1 MPNWKKVI
9 TSGSD
14 AILNS
19 IYVATT
25 GSFLDGGVLITSSNG
40 AEIFVDGHITASGNI
55 SGSGQLFASLSLDS
69 SNYNTVMYN
78 TTTGQF
84 FYTGSYGG
92 GGGGGGG
99 VDDDWL
105 VSNTGGQGTNPG
117 FITSSRH
124 TRVDHEG
131 FYANSGSVAPAW
143 GLASNVKN
151 ATSGFRD
158 PDGFYANSTST
169 TPLGYSGLLSRKPRT
184 YVTAE
189 VPQPSDKRLFPL
201 FLTGEP
207 GSQGA
212 PTGLNEGYP
221 YNYLRFHQNFFY
233 IPGTGLNVDGQT
245 WVGNDGGGG
254 VGPVPEDFDDY
265 TPGLVIN
272 GGLEIAD
279 YARVQAAQTSISA
292 SISRSIEQG
301 KGREAVIITP
311 KSGLLF
317 FDTGSTL
324 SISGSYL
331 GTSASM
337 QMGYDTGSRYL
348 SIKAGTTEAG
358 DLKEVFFVS
367 KSGNDSR
374 VGIGTKAGSP
384 TNKMLFVSG
393 TSQFKERADFDDRV
407 VAAGRLD
414 VQGDFHNTPTRQRGA
429 ASTNLNTIYF
439 TGNLGS
445 KNAQEVSDTLSR
457 YTPTVSLTFGQSDGG
472 GGGINTNGRT
482 TFAVE
487 DANLEII
494 RVLHTSSDG
503 SRRVIEGVRT
513 TSNPSIE
520 FFTDA
525 TGSVTGALS
534 SDSSS
539 AQIKFDTGSNAIKF
553 FAGSTDE
560 ALQEVLHV
568 SRSGVNPRIGVG
580 TSDPIRAFDF
590 KEIRDDNRGG
600 EILIRG
606 SRSTKGADIGDEVGR
621 INFSIDSSSFGKLD
635 ISGSAAE
642 IVALVDDIDETGVE
656 GSLSL
661 RVAGTKELGS
671 VQRLKL
677 IGPAATTNIEFTGS
691 AKFDTDVTI
700 EDDLTVNDFALI
712 NAARIGSTLTDPGD
726 GVLVTEDYGAFLGGV
741 HVGGTSDPGTNNL
754 LVDGTLTVDGLVTL
768 GDTNTDTVIISGSN
782 FKLPNLTN
790 TSTPAVGDKILTLDA
805 DTNIVQT
812 TGQTDLPY
820 IRVAD
825 GVVPTDSKIL
835 MFTGSDGTKEATT
848 ATGITY
854 HSNLGW
860 QFSSAGATYDVFIAN
875 GLITNLT
882 AGTGT
887 FTGDI
892 SAVNGSFSGDV
903 TIQGDIIAENYIVSS
918 SVTHMTQ
925 SFSSGST
932 IFGDSLTDT
941 HLFTGSI
948 DVTGS
953 LATSNDITASGD
965 IISNTFETIS
975 TTLASDSATNVDTF
989 ASSSY
994 NGAIYDYI
1002 LKDTGVG
1009 ARAGQF
1015 MVAHDGGSVTFTDT
1029 STKHLTD
1036 STIPEI
1042 TADINGADVRVRVTN
1057 GNGYTFKSFVKKL

>member
-25 GSFLDGGVLITSSNG
+25 GSFLNGGVLITSSNG
-40 AEIFVDGHITASGNI
+40 AEIFVDGNITASGNI
-55 SGSGQLFASLSLDS
+55 SGSGQLFASLSLDD
-69 SNYNTVMYN
+69 SNYNTVMYD

-92 GGGGGGG
+92 GGGGSGGA
-99 VDDDWL
+99 DDDWL

-143 GLASNVKN
+143 GLGSNVKN

-158 PDGFYANSTST
+158 PDGFYASSGTT
-169 TPLGYSGLLSRKPRT
+169 TPLGYYGLLSRKPRT

-207 GSQGA
+207 GSQTA

-221 YNYLRFHQNFFY
+221 YNYLKFHQNFFY

-384 TNKMLFVSG
+384 TDKMLFVSG

-414 VQGDFHNTPTRQRGA
+414 VQGDFHNTPTLQRGA

-445 KNAQEVSDTLSR
+445 KNSQTVSDTLNR
-457 YTPTVSLTFGQSDGG
+457 YTPTISLTFGQSGGG
-472 GGGINTNGRT
+472 GGGINSHRTT

-560 ALQEVLHV
+560 VLQEVLHV

-580 TSDPIRAFDF
+580 TNNPIRAFDF

-635 ISGSAAE
+635 LSGSAAE
-642 IVALVDDIDETGVE
+642 IVALVDDVDQTGVE

-661 RVAGTKELGS
+661 RVSATKDLGS

-677 IGPAATTNIEFTGS
+677 IGPSTSGTNIEFTGS

-700 EDDLTVNDFALI
+700 GDDLTVNDFALI
-712 NAARIGSTLTDPGD
+712 NAARIGSTLTNPGN

-754 LVDGTLTVDGLVTL
+754 LVDGTLIVDGLVKL
-768 GDTNTDTVIISGSN
+768 GDSTGDTLTVSGSN
-782 FKLPNLTN
+782 VNFPSVVEKVSVAVADNILILDGDRVKQ
-790 TSTPAVGDKILTLDA
+790 TPQSG
-805 DTNIVQT
+805 
-812 TGQTDLPY
+812 LPY
-820 IRVAD
+820 IITLDD
-825 GVVPTDSKIL
+825 GGGAPVDKRIA
-835 MFTGSDGTKEATT
+835 MFTGSGGKTIVDVPGVFHNSGTGLNISNSGTVFDLT
-848 ATGITY
+848 AGKT
-854 HSNLGW
+854 
-860 QFSSAGATYDVFIAN
+860 FA
-875 GLITNLT
+875 TNLT
-882 AGTGT
+882 VTGNVT
-887 FTGDI
+887 ASG
-892 SAVNGSFSGDV
+892 GSFSGDV
-903 TIQGDIIAENYIVSS
+903 IIQGDIIAENYIVSS

-1002 LKDTGVG
+1002 LRDTGVG

-1015 MVAHDGGSVTFTDT
+1015 MVAHDGGLVTFTDT

-1036 STIPEI
+1036 STTPEI
-1042 TADINGADVRVRVTN
+1042 TADINGANVRVRVTN